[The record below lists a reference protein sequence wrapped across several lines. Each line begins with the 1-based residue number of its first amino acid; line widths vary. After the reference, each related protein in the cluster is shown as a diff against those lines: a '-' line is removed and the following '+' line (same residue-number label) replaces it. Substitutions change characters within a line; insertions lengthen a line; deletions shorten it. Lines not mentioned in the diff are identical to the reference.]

1 MGVIEGF
8 ATFALENEV
17 EESEYDYQIKFMIV
31 VIAIRLLMVYVI
43 SRFLWP
49 KIMPAISSSI
59 KSKPGFLNI
68 LGLSLILSFL

>member
-1 MGVIEGF
+1 MGVIEGL
-8 ATFALENEV
+8 ATFALEYEV

-31 VIAIRLLMVYVI
+31 VIAIILLMVYVI